1 MSILDTVAYYFSY
14 SFIARG
20 FAVGLIVALCAALLG
35 VNLVLKRC
43 SMIGDGLSHVG
54 FGALAV
60 AAAAGL
66 APLPVAI
73 PAVIVGALLMT
84 RLAGSKK
91 LNGDAAIAIISTSS
105 LAIGTLILSL
115 SEGMNTDLESYM
127 FGSLLAA
134 SRQDLILCLVLGGAV
149 VLSFILIYPM
159 LFAVTFDEA
168 FAHSAGVRTEWIR
181 TGISV
186 LAAVT
191 VVLGMRLLGALLISA
206 LILFPCL
213 SAMRLFSTFR
223 GVVIA
228 SAVIS
233 VLTFSIG
240 FIAACLL
247 DAPPGATVVVTNL
260 AAFLLCCGASFV
272 RSRVKIAS
280 L

>member
-1 MSILDTVAYYFSY
+1 
-14 SFIARG
+14 
-20 FAVGLIVALCAALLG
+20 
-35 VNLVLKRC
+35 
-43 SMIGDGLSHVG
+43 
-54 FGALAV
+54 
-60 AAAAGL
+60 
-66 APLPVAI
+66 
-73 PAVIVGALLMT
+73 
-84 RLAGSKK
+84 
-91 LNGDAAIAIISTSS
+91 
-105 LAIGTLILSL
+105 
-115 SEGMNTDLESYM
+115 
-127 FGSLLAA
+127 
-134 SRQDLILCLVLGGAV
+134 
-149 VLSFILIYPM
+149 M

-206 LILFPCL
+206 LVLFPCL
-213 SAMRLFSTFR
+213 SAMRLCSTFR

-260 AAFLLCCGASFV
+260 AAFLLCCGTSFV
-272 RSRVKIAS
+272 RSKIKIAS
-280 L
+280 